1 MVKIVLLIIA
11 AISAAVVGIYLEIK
25 NINNK

>member
-11 AISAAVVGIYLEIK
+11 AISAAIVGIYLEIK

>member
-1 MVKIVLLIIA
+1 MVRIVLLIIA

-25 NINNK
+25 NVNNK

>member
-25 NINNK
+25 NVNNK